1 MKFYCLVCKESYE
14 LKDFEKGENVYL
26 SVCPQGHKV
35 ARVIGGEKK
44 VEVQAGIC
52 SKCGL
57 KIEDC
62 TCEDEDFI

>member
-1 MKFYCLVCKESYE
+1 LICKESYE

-26 SVCPQGHKV
+26 STCPYGHKV
-35 ARVIGGEKK
+35 ARVIGGEKNVIK
-44 VEVQAGIC
+44 ELKEGTC

-62 TCEDEDFI
+62 VCEDEDFI